1 MKFVKQRREREKD
14 VDCDKLSN
22 DDSSIEAKKKETDQI
37 KKIDK
42 ILFSEKSILL
52 EIDEIWYFSGQ

>member
-22 DDSSIEAKKKETDQI
+22 DDSSIEAKKKETDQT

-42 ILFSEKSILL
+42 ILFSEKSVLL
-52 EIDEIWYFSGQ
+52 EIDEIRYFSGQ

>member
-1 MKFVKQRREREKD
+1 MSNREEREREKD

-52 EIDEIWYFSGQ
+52 EIDEI

>member
-52 EIDEIWYFSGQ
+52 EIDEIRYFSGQ

>member
-52 EIDEIWYFSGQ
+52 EIDEIWYFSGL